1 MSLQSAKQRIIK
13 DIRENDALIQ
23 VTGYVKN
30 LIENDS
36 FILDDNSGNISV
48 DIKNVD
54 FPHNEND
61 LINVFGELDTKMD
74 GEKIMIAKI
83 IQDMNKLNF
92 GYYLKL
98 YELKKKYG

>member
-36 FILDDNSGNISV
+36 FILDDNSGKISV

-54 FPHNEND
+54 FPYNEND